1 MISYA
6 AIGDVMLDPFPF
18 GGGVTT
24 LEALST
30 CTPVITLPS
39 RQTVPQLAAGMI
51 DTMLGFNGK
60 VMSLNGDIEGF
71 NREYERE
78 SVKNSSGEFIFKENN
93 EQIIMRKTM
102 IVDNLQQYITTALSL
117 LTTSNRSRRRRRSV
131 EKYMNLMNQ
140 SYITSSFQPSLP
152 SIKNIRKHICDH
164 ADKLYSQDN
173 SVKDWETF
181 FISASSYI
189 V

>member
-1 MISYA
+1 
-6 AIGDVMLDPFPF
+6 MLDPFPF

-60 VMSLNGDIEGF
+60 VLGFNGESEGF
-71 NREYERE
+71 NRKNKEEN
-78 SVKNSSGEFIFKENN
+78 VKNGSNEFTFEENN
-93 EQIIMRKTM
+93 EQIFMRKAM
-102 IVDNLQQYITTALSL
+102 IVDNVQQYITTALSF
-117 LTTSNRSRRRRRSV
+117 LTTSSRSHRKRRSV
-131 EKYMNLMNQ
+131 EKNVNQMNQ
-140 SYITSSFQPSLP
+140 SYINTTILSSSLP
-152 SIKNIRKHICDH
+152 SIYTIRKHICDH

-173 SVKDWETF
+173 SVKNWETF

-189 V
+189 I